1 MVGVP
6 SRRRR
11 NERIVI
17 GPSGKRRASQR
28 KRERDR
34 EQRGW
39 GNRLIARDRIYPLDN
54 DTVDSYR

>member
-17 GPSGKRRASQR
+17 GLSGKRRASQR
-28 KRERDR
+28 KRERER
-34 EQRGW
+34 ESENKG
-39 GNRLIARDRIYPLDN
+39 GGGIG
-54 DTVDSYR
+54 